1 MSEEQVAGS
10 VVQRRSRAEADRLVA
25 EYEASGMSRREFCA
39 RQGVA
44 LGTLDLYRK
53 RQRREAMA
61 ARAPGGSRGSG
72 AKLVAVEVAGK
83 EKKEW
88 ERGCG
93 LAVVLGKG
101 RRIEVRASFDEA
113 TLKRLVDLLEKA

>member
-1 MSEEQVAGS
+1 MSEEQVVGNG
-10 VVQRRSRAEADRLVA
+10 VQRRSRAEADRLVA
-25 EYEASGMSRREFCA
+25 EYEASGMSRREFCV

-53 RQRREAMA
+53 RQRREARA
-61 ARAPGGSRGSG
+61 ASAGEGGRGSG

-83 EKKEW
+83 QRKEW
-88 ERGCG
+88 ESGCG
-93 LAVVLGKG
+93 LAVVLGRG

-113 TLKRLVDLLEKA
+113 TLKRLVDVLEKA